1 MSEENRLGIGGNNPP
16 EEMTP
21 FTAASQ
27 RVTELVETANVW
39 LASVKE
45 IADENTATACQGFLD
60 QVNAETKAVETDRR
74 TEKKPHEDAAKAV
87 DIKYRP
93 LSTRLDTIK
102 TLLLPLK
109 TAWLQK
115 EQARKDAEAAAARA
129 EAERLRRLA
138 EEAAAAAAQN
148 TTVEA
153 VIAADEI
160 NNSVKQAETAARRIE
175 NDKAQVRSH
184 FGTRASGL
192 RTYWSARITDYRKA
206 LKHYS
211 ERAEVREVIERL
223 AAADAR
229 TLKDDL
235 KVPGVEAYSEQRAA

>member
-45 IADENTATACQGFLD
+45 IGDTDTAVACQGFLD
-60 QVNAETKAVETDRR
+60 QVSAESKAVETDRR

-87 DIKYRP
+87 DTKYRP

-102 TLLLPLK
+102 SLLLPLK
-109 TAWLQK
+109 TGWLQK
-115 EQARKDAEAAAARA
+115 EQARKDAEAKAARE
-129 EAERLRRLA
+129 EADRLRKLA
-138 EEAAAAAAQN
+138 EEAAAAATQN

-153 VIAADEI
+153 VIAVDEI
-160 NNSVKQAETAARRIE
+160 NASAKQSEAAARRIE
-175 NDKAQVRSH
+175 NSKAQVRSN

-192 RTYWSARITDYRKA
+192 RTYWSAKITDFDKA
-206 LKHYS
+206 LMHYK
-211 ERAEVREVIERL
+211 RDPRVRELIQSL
-223 AAADAR
+223 ADADAR
-229 TLKDDL
+229 AMKDEIN
-235 KVPGVEAYSEQRAA
+235 VPGVESVSEQRAA